1 MKKLTEKQQEFVNQR
16 AHGVKPRAAAVAA
29 GFSANSANVQASQL
43 GARADIKAAITAAKK
58 AMRANGVSVPKDEA
72 ETDNKYAMPRKHYSD
87 SKDFLL
93 DAMNH
98 KHLPINVR
106 GDYAKALLPYQHA
119 RIGEEGKK
127 EKAKT
132 RARDVAGGGPAA
144 KRNKFA
150 PKQPP
155 ALRIVGGKAT

>member
-1 MKKLTEKQQEFVNQR
+1 MKKLTDKQQEFVNQR

-58 AMRANGVSVPKDEA
+58 AMRANGVSVPKDED
-72 ETDNKYAMPRKHYSD
+72 EVDSKYAMPKSRYTD
-87 SKDFLL
+87 SKEFLV

-98 KHLPINVR
+98 KLLPINVR
-106 GDYAKALLPYQHA
+106 GEYAKALLPYQHA
-119 RIGEEGKK
+119 RIGETGKK
-127 EKAKT
+127 ESAKE
-132 RARDVAGGGPAA
+132 RAHKVAGTGDA

-150 PKQPP
+150 PKSAPP
-155 ALRIVGGKAT
+155 ALRIVGGKTT